1 MGYLLQDHVDKE
13 KENYGFMKKEGK
25 IMERL
30 NEMRLISTS
39 GFWPGFTLGRPDP
52 RFLSRLGLVNFFYL
66 IFSLTWTN
74 QDLKSTILN
83 SDEHINSDEH
93 TAK

>member
-1 MGYLLQDHVDKE
+1 
-13 KENYGFMKKEGK
+13 
-25 IMERL
+25 MERL

-39 GFWPGFTLGRPDP
+39 GFWPGFTSGRPDP
-52 RFLSRLGLVNFFYL
+52 GFLFRLGLVKILYL

-83 SDEHINSDEH
+83 SDKHI
-93 TAK
+93 AK

>member
-1 MGYLLQDHVDKE
+1 
-13 KENYGFMKKEGK
+13 
-25 IMERL
+25 MERL

-39 GFWPGFTLGRPDP
+39 GFWPGFTSGRSDP
-52 RFLSRLGLVNFFYL
+52 EFLSRLGLVDFFYL

-83 SDEHINSDEH
+83 SDEH